1 MGHVH
6 GRQVYVLM
14 NKNLW
19 LLILSQ
25 IFAFTAAPVTVFLS
39 GIIGSQF
46 SPIKSLA
53 TLPMALSIVGVA
65 IFAIFA
71 AKVMSIIG
79 RRAGFIFASV
89 GSSLAAL
96 MAAYSIIIES
106 FLLFNLGCFLLGA
119 GVAFSHQYR
128 FAAVETVSKDMA
140 PKAISIILLAGI
152 GSAFIGPNLANISK
166 EIIPEH
172 LYAGSYIALAIL
184 TLSSTIFLLFY
195 KDNHKPNNFVKKD
208 TRSYFELISQPRFLQ
223 ALIASAFA
231 YAVMSFLMTATPI
244 SMHVME
250 KISLSK
256 TGLVIQLHIAAM
268 FLPSLITGNLIKK
281 FGHSKIMYAGVVLF
295 SITILTSLFE
305 QNFVNY
311 LTALVFLGFG
321 WNFLFISGTSLLVL
335 SYKENEK
342 FKAQGF
348 NDLIVYSIQAI
359 SSLSAGVFLTLT
371 SWKIMNLFCII
382 FLIIIVISTLRAD
395 FKEKKTP

>member
-1 MGHVH
+1 
-6 GRQVYVLM
+6 M

-53 TLPMALSIVGVA
+53 TLPMALSIVGIA

-71 AKVMSIIG
+71 AQLMSVIG
-79 RRAGFIFASV
+79 RRAGFILASV
-89 GSSLAAL
+89 GSSLASL

-119 GVAFSHQYR
+119 AVAFSHQYR
-128 FAAVETVSKDMA
+128 FAAVETVNKDMA
-140 PKAISIILLAGI
+140 PKAISIILFAGI
-152 GSAFIGPNLANISK
+152 GSAFIGPNLANFSK
-166 EIIPEH
+166 EIISEH
-172 LYAGSYIALAIL
+172 LYAGSYIALACL
-184 TLSSTIFLLFY
+184 TLTSTIFLFFY
-195 KDNHKPNNFVKKD
+195 KDNHKPKDLVKKS
-208 TRSYFELISQPRFLQ
+208 TRSYIELISQPRFLQ

-244 SMHVME
+244 SMHIME
-250 KISLSK
+250 KISLTK
-256 TGLVIQLHIAAM
+256 TGFVIQLHIAAM
-268 FLPSLITGNLIKK
+268 FLPSLVTGNLIRK
-281 FGHSKIMYAGVVLF
+281 FGHSKIMYTGVVLF
-295 SITILTSLFE
+295 LITILTSLFE

-311 LTALVFLGFG
+311 LIALIFLGFG

-335 SYKENEK
+335 SYRENEK

-348 NDLIVYSIQAI
+348 NDLIVYSTQAVA
-359 SSLSAGVFLTLT
+359 SLSAGIFLTLT
-371 SWKIMNLFCII
+371 SWKTMNLLCLI
-382 FLIIIVISTLRAD
+382 FLVLIVLSTLRAD
-395 FKEKKTP
+395 LKERK

>member
-79 RRAGFIFASV
+79 RRAGFIFASI

-128 FAAVETVSKDMA
+128 FAAVETVNKDMA

-335 SYKENEK
+335 TYKEDEK

-348 NDLIVYSIQAI
+348 NDLIVYSIQAVA
-359 SSLSAGVFLTLT
+359 SLSAGIFLNLT
-371 SWKIMNLFCII
+371 SWKTMNLICII

-395 FKEKKTP
+395 FKEKK

>member
-1 MGHVH
+1 
-6 GRQVYVLM
+6 M

-53 TLPMALSIVGVA
+53 TLPMAFSIVGIA
-65 IFAIFA
+65 IFAFFA

-79 RRAGFIFASV
+79 RRSGFIFASI

-96 MAAYSIIIES
+96 IAAYSIIIES
-106 FLLFNLGCFLLGA
+106 FILFNLGCFLIGA

-128 FAAVETVSKDMA
+128 FAAVETVDKEMA

-166 EIIPEH
+166 EIIPQH
-172 LYAGSYIALAIL
+172 LYAGSYIALAAL
-184 TLSSTIFLLFY
+184 TLTSTIFLFFY
-195 KDNHKPNNFVKKD
+195 QDNHKKNEVIKKSS
-208 TRSYFELISQPRFLQ
+208 RSYFELISQPRFLQ

-250 KISLSK
+250 KISLAK
-256 TGLVIQLHIAAM
+256 TGFVIQIHIAAM
-268 FLPSLITGNLIKK
+268 FLPSLITGN
-281 FGHSKIMYAGVVLF
+281 
-295 SITILTSLFE
+295 
-305 QNFVNY
+305 
-311 LTALVFLGFG
+311 
-321 WNFLFISGTSLLVL
+321 
-335 SYKENEK
+335 
-342 FKAQGF
+342 
-348 NDLIVYSIQAI
+348 
-359 SSLSAGVFLTLT
+359 
-371 SWKIMNLFCII
+371 
-382 FLIIIVISTLRAD
+382 
-395 FKEKKTP
+395 

>member
-1 MGHVH
+1 MGYVYS
-6 GRQVYVLM
+6 RQVYVLM

-46 SPIKSLA
+46 SPIKLLA
-53 TLPMALSIVGVA
+53 TLPMALSIVGIA

-71 AKVMSIIG
+71 AKVMSVIG

-89 GSSLAAL
+89 GSSLSAL
-96 MAAYSIIIES
+96 LASYSIIIES
-106 FLLFNLGCFLLGA
+106 FILFNLANFLLGA

-152 GSAFIGPNLANISK
+152 GSAFIGPNVANITK
-166 EIIPEH
+166 EILAEH
-172 LYAGSYIALAIL
+172 LYAGSYIALAAL
-184 TLSSTIFLLFY
+184 TLTSTIFLLFY
-195 KDNHKPNNFVKKD
+195 KDGHKRNYVNKKIS
-208 TRSYFELISQPRFLQ
+208 RSYLELISQPRFLQ
-223 ALIASAFA
+223 ALVASAFA

-250 KISLSK
+250 KISLTK

-281 FGHSKIMYAGVVLF
+281 FGHSKIMYVGVILF
-295 SITILTSLFE
+295 SVTILTSLFE
-305 QNFVNY
+305 QNFFNY
-311 LTALVFLGFG
+311 LIALIFLGFG

-335 SYKENEK
+335 SYREEEK

-348 NDLIVYSIQAI
+348 NDLIVYSVQAVA
-359 SSLSAGVFLTLT
+359 SLSAGIFISLT
-371 SWKIMNLFCII
+371 SWKTMNLVCVV
-382 FLIIIVISTLRAD
+382 FLIIIIISTLRAD
-395 FKEKKTP
+395 FVDKKR

>member
-1 MGHVH
+1 
-6 GRQVYVLM
+6 M

-53 TLPMALSIVGVA
+53 TLPMALSIVGTA

-71 AKVMSIIG
+71 AKLMSIIG

-89 GSSLAAL
+89 GSSITSLV
-96 MAAYSIIIES
+96 AAYSIVIES
-106 FLLFNLGCFLLGA
+106 FILFNLACFLIGA

-128 FAAVETVSKDMA
+128 FAAVETVDKEMA

-166 EIIPEH
+166 EIIPQH
-172 LYAGSYIALAIL
+172 LYVGSYLALAAL
-184 TLSSTIFLLFY
+184 TLTSTIFLLFY
-195 KDNHKPNNFVKKD
+195 KDGHKKHNIIKKSS
-208 TRSYFELISQPRFLQ
+208 RSYFELISQPRFLQ

-250 KISLSK
+250 KISLTK
-256 TGLVIQLHIAAM
+256 TGFVIQLHIAAM

-281 FGHSKIMYAGVVLF
+281 FGHSKIMYSGVVLF
-295 SITILTSLFE
+295 SITILLSLFE
-305 QNFVNY
+305 QNFFNY
-311 LTALVFLGFG
+311 LIALIFLGLG

-335 SYKENEK
+335 SYREQEK

-348 NDLIVYSIQAI
+348 NDLIVYTVQAI
-359 SSLSAGVFLTLT
+359 ASLSAGIFISLTN
-371 SWKIMNLFCII
+371 WKTMNLVCII
-382 FLIIIVISTLRAD
+382 FLVIIVISTLRAD
-395 FKEKKTP
+395 FKESK